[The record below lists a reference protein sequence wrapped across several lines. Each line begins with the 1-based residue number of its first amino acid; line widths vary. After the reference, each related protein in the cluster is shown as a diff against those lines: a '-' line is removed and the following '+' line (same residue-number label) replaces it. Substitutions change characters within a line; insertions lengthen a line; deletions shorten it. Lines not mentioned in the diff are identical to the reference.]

1 MTRAVDPA
9 SGQLRESTLSLAG
22 QVQQRLDYSGYDVFG
37 NLTHYRVDNTFGSSL
52 FSSTETF
59 SYDALQRLIRSERN
73 TDNGSVAFTHPV
85 ITYGYDAVGNLHSKS
100 DYASDYDYSGGGS
113 GGPNAV
119 KRITKIDGSQAT
131 FSYDANGNRL
141 GGDGRTLTYNA
152 FNKPLTI
159 TAGNARLQFHYGADQ
174 QRYRQ
179 SKTVDGHSETSVYIG
194 RAFEQV
200 TRGARRES
208 RHYLG
213 DFAVLTITAIGE
225 AREYDIAYLH
235 RDRLG
240 GMTATVNSAGQV
252 TGTYGYAPFGQPRD
266 GQLVAQ
272 AGLGSRQT
280 TRGFTGHE
288 HLDAVA
294 LIHMNGRVYDYRLGQ
309 FLSVDPIIHNP
320 ADSQSLNPYAYLMN
334 SPLAGTD
341 PTGYDIERRRPG
353 FMEDEE
359 EDPHAELVA
368 QLRTLVR
375 GKHNGAEAD
384 PGRQATVFAATD
396 ELLSDRVDER
406 ASEGARYGVGGSNV
420 GSDIL
425 RGIGIGIFNIH
436 GSATFNQPF
445 ITIANPLIPVLPG
458 DPSLAAVLGAD
469 RFVSPFPEAANS
481 EEQLGRDL
489 APAVAM
495 AIAFISRNP
504 SATKGIESG
513 AWRLIGANNAKIDP
527 RKLTEY
533 ALNPSHPVGGNKAK
547 VFELALGFNKS
558 NAGDLLKQIQAGV
571 MNNTP
576 IAGKVD
582 KFGSRFTVDIPVTGP
597 AGSAT
602 VRTGWIYKTGS
613 DVPEMITLF
622 VK

>member
-1 MTRAVDPA
+1 MTLP
-9 SGQLRESTLSLAG
+9 
-22 QVQQRLDYSGYDVFG
+22 QVNS
-37 NLTHYRVDNTFGSSL
+37 
-52 FSSTETF
+52 
-59 SYDALQRLIRSERN
+59 
-73 TDNGSVAFTHPV
+73 
-85 ITYGYDAVGNLHSKS
+85 
-100 DYASDYDYSGGGS
+100 DYSGGGS

-159 TAGNARLQFHYGADQ
+159 AAGNALVQFHYGADQ

-272 AGLGSRQT
+272 AGLDSRQT

-309 FLSVDPIIHNP
+309 FLSVDPIIHDP

-396 ELLSDRVDER
+396 ELLSGRVDELAR
-406 ASEGARYGVGGSNV
+406 ASEGERYGVGGTNVNSGGIGNGFLRYLERNMFGGIADNGVNDVVAGAVSGAVREIPRILEANMFGGITDSRYDIVAMVVAGVAIEVAVARFTSRFLYGRPVTQGLEGLNGASSRIVPGGGLAVHEAAGGHLIARHVGQSEAQLLSRLSSNSRITGASSFTNRATAEYAVSAALDANQVAIRGFLSGGSNRLVINHSLSSPVGISVSRGATSAAPASNV
-420 GSDIL
+420 
-425 RGIGIGIFNIH
+425 RV
-436 GSATFNQPF
+436 
-445 ITIANPLIPVLPG
+445 VLQR
-458 DPSLAAVLGAD
+458 DASLSTGY
-469 RFVSPFPEAANS
+469 R
-481 EEQLGRDL
+481 
-489 APAVAM
+489 
-495 AIAFISRNP
+495 I
-504 SATKGIESG
+504 
-513 AWRLIGANNAKIDP
+513 
-527 RKLTEY
+527 
-533 ALNPSHPVGGNKAK
+533 
-547 VFELALGFNKS
+547 
-558 NAGDLLKQIQAGV
+558 
-571 MNNTP
+571 
-576 IAGKVD
+576 
-582 KFGSRFTVDIPVTGP
+582 VTGFP
-597 AGSAT
+597 T
-602 VRTGWIYKTGS
+602 
-613 DVPEMITLF
+613 P
-622 VK
+622 